1 MLALGNW
8 VKAVQEL
15 SGIFTFLEVLT
26 LPQNEK
32 LWGNTI
38 PMDTLCA
45 KSIPR

>member
-15 SGIFTFLEVLT
+15 SIIFTFLEVLT

-32 LWGNTI
+32 LWGEHRSHGYS
-38 PMDTLCA
+38 LC
-45 KSIPR
+45 